1 MKKLFGLRLSLFLAA
16 AFAISA
22 ADAPRV
28 PRLTMISVERSLDD
42 RLQRMWSD
50 NPAGLVGASRGVY
63 LPGYG
68 VVITAEVNLATAP
81 YSMMNPVITDAD
93 KLAVK
98 KKKIERIPL
107 LRKAMQ
113 ELLASAAATLETVPP
128 TEKLTIALILPRY
141 TWEDPAAVPLQMIVE
156 GTRQQL
162 LTAKKAGPA
171 AIELAAKASETN

>member
-1 MKKLFGLRLSLFLAA
+1 MKKLFALRVSLFLAA

-28 PRLTMISVERSLDD
+28 PRLTMISVEKSLDD
-42 RLQRMWSD
+42 RLMRMWSE
-50 NPAGLVGASRGVY
+50 NPTGLVGASRGVY

-68 VVITAEVNLATAP
+68 VVISAEVNLATANI
-81 YSMMNPVITDAD
+81 SMMNPVITDAD
-93 KLAVK
+93 KLLLK
-98 KKKIERIPL
+98 KKKVERVPV

-113 ELLASAAATLETVPP
+113 DLLASVAATLETVPL

-141 TWEDPAAVPLQMIVE
+141 SWEDPAVVPLQMVVE

-162 LTAKKAGPA
+162 MTAKKSGAA
-171 AIELAAKASETN
+171 AIELAAKVSESN

>member
-1 MKKLFGLRLSLFLAA
+1 MKKLFGLLLIA

-28 PRLTMISVERSLDD
+28 PRLTMLSVEKSLDE
-42 RLQRMWSD
+42 RLMRMWSD
-50 NPAGLVGASRGVY
+50 YPAGLVGASRGVY

-68 VVITAEVNLATAP
+68 VVITAELNLATANI
-81 YSMMNPVITDAD
+81 SMMNPIITEAD
-93 KLAVK
+93 KVALK
-98 KKKIERIPL
+98 KKKLERVPQ

-113 ELLASAAATLETVPP
+113 EILATAAATLETVPP

-141 TWEDPAAVPLQMIVE
+141 SWEDPAVVPLQMIVE
-156 GTRQQL
+156 GTKQQL

-171 AIELAAKASETN
+171 AVELAAKVSESN